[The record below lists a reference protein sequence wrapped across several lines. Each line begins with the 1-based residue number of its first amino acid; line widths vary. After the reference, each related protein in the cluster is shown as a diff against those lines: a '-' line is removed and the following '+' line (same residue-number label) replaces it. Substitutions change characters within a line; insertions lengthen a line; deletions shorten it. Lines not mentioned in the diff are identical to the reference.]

1 MLHVWE
7 MKEREGNLINEVSFP
22 FLIALT
28 VRQLM
33 SCVFHFLLSVLYP
46 FMMEGKVL
54 KFVVGCDI
62 DFILFY
68 LFIYLSVDVPASSRV
83 P

>member
-1 MLHVWE
+1 

-46 FMMEGKVL
+46 FLMEGKVL
-54 KFVVGCDI
+54 MFLVGSDI
-62 DFILFY
+62 DFIY
-68 LFIYLSVDVPASSRV
+68 LFIYLFI
-83 P
+83 

>member
-1 MLHVWE
+1 

-83 P
+83 S